1 MSANKEEKGRVRD
14 PISMGLLQSLNNKKE
29 MTDMSYGIK
38 PLGTKVVIKEVAS
51 EETTASGIVLPGSAQ
66 EKPQVAEVLA
76 VGPGSDDVK
85 MELTVG
91 DKVIFSKYAGTE
103 VKYNGEEVIIMDQRD
118 ILAVVE

>member
-1 MSANKEEKGRVRD
+1 
-14 PISMGLLQSLNNKKE
+14 MGLSRPLKNKKE
-29 MTDMSYGIK
+29 MTSMSYGIK

-76 VGPGSDDVK
+76 VGPGSEDVK
-85 MELTVG
+85 MELSVG

-103 VKYNGEEVIIMDQRD
+103 VKYNGDEVIILDQRD
-118 ILAVVE
+118 VLAVVE